1 MRSEGCANEDI
12 LKATSYVGRFTYPRP
27 QYYAITQWGTRI
39 VIPPLLTNGALRL
52 ANRDPGWAIARIGE
66 RGGTDLTQTRQN
78 GPDFATTTTF

>member
-66 RGGTDLTQTRQN
+66 RGGTDRSKAKILSKTPTSFSN
-78 GPDFATTTTF
+78 